1 MLKKAK
7 YRFKILQ
14 DKKLL
19 NYHKHIHSKKVTFRN
34 SIIVGITVLALH
46 SISMHYIEGLSWSD
60 SIWLTSTTATTVG
73 FGDLAPQTLYGRL
86 ITIFLLYGIG
96 IYIITRV
103 ASVYFEYRKEKLNKI
118 RKGEWHLLLENHIA
132 FLNVPKENYTSYFEQ
147 IAVQI
152 EHSNS
157 KIEYSKLAIITDNIG
172 DEGSDDNFMNS
183 RLHKHNFI
191 HINTSIHSNSLIKRA
206 SLDKA
211 KMIIIM
217 ATENSKQCD
226 SITFDTIDRLRSS
239 GIKAIIIAEVVKNH
253 NRERIMRIG
262 ANSTIRPIR
271 VYPELM
277 ARAITS
283 PGAEQVMEEFFDSE
297 GDELIRI
304 KVSASEYWKDLV
316 SVFIQQD
323 IGLLVSYID
332 DEGDARTGIHP
343 DTKVTADSFLVV
355 TRENNFKT
363 NKELQKLVDNGIKN
377 RK

>member
-1 MLKKAK
+1 
-7 YRFKILQ
+7 
-14 DKKLL
+14 
-19 NYHKHIHSKKVTFRN
+19 
-34 SIIVGITVLALH
+34 
-46 SISMHYIEGLSWSD
+46 
-60 SIWLTSTTATTVG
+60 
-73 FGDLAPQTLYGRL
+73 
-86 ITIFLLYGIG
+86 
-96 IYIITRV
+96 
-103 ASVYFEYRKEKLNKI
+103 
-118 RKGEWHLLLENHIA
+118 
-132 FLNVPKENYTSYFEQ
+132 
-147 IAVQI
+147 
-152 EHSNS
+152 
-157 KIEYSKLAIITDNIG
+157 
-172 DEGSDDNFMNS
+172 
-183 RLHKHNFI
+183 
-191 HINTSIHSNSLIKRA
+191 
-206 SLDKA
+206 
-211 KMIIIM
+211 MIIIM